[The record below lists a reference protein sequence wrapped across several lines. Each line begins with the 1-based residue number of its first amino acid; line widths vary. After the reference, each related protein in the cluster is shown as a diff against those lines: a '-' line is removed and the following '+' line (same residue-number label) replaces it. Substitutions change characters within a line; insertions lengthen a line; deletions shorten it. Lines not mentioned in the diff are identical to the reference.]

1 MTRRAVITHAKRTPT
16 GRFLGVFTEVS
27 AVELGVTAVKA
38 ILSESGIDPA
48 SVSEVIFG
56 NARQAGNRP
65 NPARQIGCFCGLP
78 DTVPAYTVNKAC
90 GSSLKAIIL
99 AYQAIA
105 LGDSEIIIAGG
116 TENMTRTPF
125 MFDKMRWGYRL
136 GNAPLID
143 GMYHDG
149 FLCPMS
155 GLTMGETA
163 EKLNQIYKIPREEQD
178 KFALRSHQLAVNAVE
193 KGLFKD
199 EIAPVAIKA
208 RKGETITIDKD
219 EGPRADT
226 NLEKLSKLPLQF
238 GKQGTVTAGNSC
250 QISDGA
256 SAVLMMSEEHAQ
268 KLGFEPLAFIG
279 SYSVVAIDPSIMGI
293 APVPAVK
300 ELLKKTGRKLE
311 DFDLVEINEAF
322 AAQVLACDRELHF
335 NWDVT
340 NVCGG
345 AIALGHPIG
354 ATGARFVT
362 TLLHGMKKRG
372 AKNGLATLCHSGG
385 MGIAVQ
391 FYRE

>member
-1 MTRRAVITHAKRTPT
+1 MTNRVVITHAKRTPI
-16 GRFLGVFTEVS
+16 GRFLGAFTEVS
-27 AVELGVTAVKA
+27 AVELGVTAVKV

-48 SVSEVIFG
+48 TVGEVIFG

-65 NPARQIGCFCGLP
+65 NPARQIGCFSGLP

-99 AYQAIA
+99 AYQALA

-116 TENMTRTPF
+116 AENMTRTPF

-155 GLTMGETA
+155 NLTMGETA
-163 EKLNQIYKIPREEQD
+163 EKLNQTYKIPREEQD
-178 KFALRSHQLAVNAVE
+178 KFALRSHQLAVTAAE

-199 EIAPVAIKA
+199 EIAPVAIKGK
-208 RKGETITIDKD
+208 KGETVTIDRD
-219 EGPRADT
+219 EGPRAET

-238 GKQGTVTAGNSC
+238 GKDGTVTAGNSC

-256 SAVLMMSEEHAQ
+256 SAVLVMTEERAR
-268 KLGFEPLAFIG
+268 KLGFEPLAFVG
-279 SYSVVAIDPSIMGI
+279 NYSVVAIDPSIMGI

-300 ELLKKTGRKLE
+300 ELLKKTGKKLE
-311 DFDLVEINEAF
+311 EFDLMEINEAF

-340 NVCGG
+340 NVSGG

-362 TLLHGMKKRG
+362 TLLHGMKRRG